1 MVAQALACV
10 GFDFSRVGRVAKEVI
25 GCTAIRACVGTKQQ
39 AFFHSCRRLQFV
51 RWVRLAAA
59 DANVG
64 TGLNVDWIFD
74 VSKIECPSIYAG
86 ARPEP
91 AIEYPG
97 TSDSHCQERFRQAT
111 KSHLLAIHSASRV
124 LAIQET

>member
-51 RWVRLAAA
+51 RWVRLAAT
-59 DANVG
+59 DTNVRA
-64 TGLNVDWIFD
+64 GLNVDRILD
-74 VSKIECPSIYAG
+74 GSKIECPAVYAG
-86 ARPEP
+86 AGPEP
-91 AIEYPG
+91 AIKYPCTG
-97 TSDSHCQERFRQAT
+97 DG
-111 KSHLLAIHSASRV
+111 
-124 LAIQET
+124 